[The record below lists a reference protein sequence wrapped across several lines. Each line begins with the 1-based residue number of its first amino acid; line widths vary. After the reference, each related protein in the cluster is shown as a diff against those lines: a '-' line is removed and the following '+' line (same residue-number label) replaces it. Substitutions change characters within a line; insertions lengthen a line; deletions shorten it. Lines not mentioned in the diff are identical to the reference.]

1 MTDKVLVGT
10 KVKNG
15 ELWLPRFI
23 QQVENLEGNISRI
36 AVLYGES
43 TDKSYAYLKYWQETS
58 KHKIE
63 IYKEPYL
70 PPEERFGHSLARVKQ
85 DMQRLLKEGD
95 EDYYFNIDSDLVVI
109 PPDTITRLMAR
120 DKDLIASMVW
130 TEGRRHK
137 TFFDIYIYRLTDCMF
152 HPYNPPGLNQTE
164 PFTVDSVSTCYLAKR
179 KVELA
184 GVYSNPYPPIPFC
197 ATLRQK
203 GFMVWVDPASSV
215 WHIDLERFGIMHQAL
230 NHPYS
235 QVPFITDKGEKL
247 PGQVIGAQRLQQ
259 TIEDYEQ
266 DFRHAE
272 VVVDNAGDYAKILV
286 NPNYLQVQKFLDSRP
301 LITASIKVLNDADFI
316 EYCLGSIYPF
326 VDRIDIV
333 EGACRQAAHRA
344 NSKGESTDDTVA
356 KIQAFP
362 DPDHK
367 IKLVRGA
374 WASKE
379 EIQAKLLELC
389 TGKWMLYIDA
399 DEVLSKSGADAMR
412 KFCLA
417 NQHGEAVYARPA
429 RFLNFFHD
437 FQHIAYSLIPT
448 SPWYQYGLPHP
459 FLIWR
464 SIPGL
469 NFHAFHTLPRNGL
482 GYYVHFDRMLGG
494 DPAYTDKQ
502 KLLDDVT
509 VYHFGNA
516 KKPDEMKAKLLFER
530 IRDRNPT
537 PVEADFWFTGVLPAE
552 FMLEEYTSTLPVI
565 LDSHPWR
572 NERRIKITETKPQFK
587 FEVMPQ

>member
-1 MTDKVLVGT
+1 MENKDKVLVGT

-36 AVLYGES
+36 VILYGES
-43 TDKSYAYLKYWQETS
+43 TDKSYAYLKHWQETS

-70 PPEERFGHSLARVKQ
+70 PPEERAGHSLARVKQ
-85 DMQRLLKEGD
+85 DMQRILAEGT
-95 EDYYFNIDSDLVVI
+95 EDYYFNVDSDLVVI
-109 PPDTITRLMAR
+109 PPDTITRLMSHN
-120 DKDLIASMVW
+120 KDLIASMVW
-130 TEGRRHK
+130 TEGRKHK

-152 HPYNPPGLNQTE
+152 HPYNPPGLNQTD

-179 KVELA
+179 EVELA

-203 GFMVWVDPASSV
+203 GFMVWVDPQSSV
-215 WHIDLERFGIMHQAL
+215 YHIDLERFGIAHNAL

-247 PGQVIGAQRLQQ
+247 AGQVIGAQRLQYA
-259 TIEDYEQ
+259 IDDYE
-266 DFRHAE
+266 HE
-272 VVVDNAGDYAKILV
+272 
-286 NPNYLQVQKFLDSRP
+286 YLTKNNTDAFAVKQFLDSRP
-301 LITASIKVLNDADFI
+301 LITAAIKVLNDGDFI
-316 EYCLGSIYPF
+316 EYCLGSIYDY

-344 NSKGESTDDTVA
+344 NPQGESTDTTVE
-356 KIQAFP
+356 KIKAFP
-362 DPDHK
+362 DPQHK

-374 WASKE
+374 WSSKE

-389 TGKWMLYIDA
+389 MGKWMLYIDA
-399 DEVLSKSGADAMR
+399 DEVLSRKGAEAMR

-417 NQHGEAVYARPA
+417 NQQGEAVYARPA
-429 RFLNFFHD
+429 KFLNFFHD

-464 SIPGL
+464 DIPGL
-469 NFHAFHTLPRNGL
+469 NFYAFHTLPRNGL
-482 GYYVHFDRMLGG
+482 GYYVHWDRMLGG

-502 KLLDDVT
+502 KVLDDVV

-516 KKPDEMKAKLLFER
+516 KKPSEMKAKLLFER

-537 PVEADFWFTGVLPAE
+537 PVEADFWFTGVLPPE
-552 FMLEEYTSTLPVI
+552 FMLEEYLEKLPAI
-565 LDSHPWR
+565 LDKHPWR
-572 NERRIKITETKPQFK
+572 HEQRIKISEVKPQYK
-587 FEVMPQ
+587 FEVLPQ